1 MSRSGTAAASAEA
14 LDNGEDP
21 QRASLVETRHRRLA
35 REFEHAVERPV
46 ARRSNA
52 ADVVQ
57 QIEIRVD
64 EPAWRRQAKGHFHQ
78 PVP

>member
-1 MSRSGTAAASAEA
+1 MRASKPSRVHPASMSRSGTAPASAEA

-46 ARRSNA
+46 ARRSSP
-52 ADVVQ
+52 ADVVRQ
-57 QIEIRVD
+57 VEIRVD
-64 EPAWRRQAKGHFHQ
+64 EPA
-78 PVP
+78 